1 MKTSFPKKDIK
12 ILLLEGIHQSAIE
25 VFRAAGY
32 SLIEHHDKALPR
44 AELLD
49 AVADAHIIGL
59 RSRTQLDAEAIGH
72 ARRLLAVG
80 CFCIGTNQVDLHV
93 ARERGAPVFKAP

>member
-32 SLIEHHDKALPR
+32 SLIEHQDKALPR
-44 AELLD
+44 AELFD

-59 RSRTQLDAEAIGH
+59 RSRTQLDAEAISYP
-72 ARRLLAVG
+72 ARLLPVA
-80 CFCIGTNQVDLHV
+80 CFCIGTNQV
-93 ARERGAPVFKAP
+93 ARHPAAEAGA